1 MSDKDD
7 GSYTYKAKD
16 GKTYKKKK
24 GVFTGPNKG
33 LTPDQ
38 IKARYA
44 KIAKNANKPL
54 TKQQSSFLK
63 KTFYTQK
70 NFFGASRL
78 YPLVRSKGITIQ
90 QVQNWLDKQGIA
102 QVYRRQFRRPRPV
115 QATVLSKPLAQIGI
129 DLMDMSKRGVAGFNW
144 IFSAVDMFS
153 KRVWAYPIPTK
164 TPAST
169 LTALKKL
176 LATLNGKKPTTIRSD
191 NGLEFKNAVWR
202 RFLKDKDITQIF
214 GLPNKPNSNG
224 MVERTNQALKR
235 MINMNE
241 RHTDDKNWVNVLPKL
256 VKNLNATINATTRQP
271 ADKTEKENEEQRKAT
286 KKRIKKNVTRGRTVN
301 DSVLEEGD
309 KVRIRT
315 NNQRSPQQTE
325 GKLKQLW
332 SSRIYTI
339 KKVSKARAGGVGA
352 TTYRLEKLDN
362 AKTRFQA
369 QDFKW
374 YREELL
380 KVNDDVDD
388 PVSEEDEQEV
398 SYIRQPLMA
407 IDPKAKTIL
416 EKRTKVQMYEVR
428 FKNKRGTRFD
438 LVTRAFLEA
447 EYNKMVK
454 AFDKLHKVRWT
465 RLSVKWDETL
475 GKRGDRVNVRR
486 T

>member
-1 MSDKDD
+1 M
-7 GSYTYKAKD
+7 
-16 GKTYKKKK
+16 
-24 GVFTGPNKG
+24 
-33 LTPDQ
+33 
-38 IKARYA
+38 
-44 KIAKNANKPL
+44 
-54 TKQQSSFLK
+54 
-63 KTFYTQK
+63 
-70 NFFGASRL
+70 
-78 YPLVRSKGITIQ
+78 
-90 QVQNWLDKQGIA
+90 
-102 QVYRRQFRRPRPV
+102 
-115 QATVLSKPLAQIGI
+115 
-129 DLMDMSKRGVAGFNW
+129 
-144 IFSAVDMFS
+144 
-153 KRVWAYPIPTK
+153 
-164 TPAST
+164 
-169 LTALKKL
+169 
-176 LATLNGKKPTTIRSD
+176 
-191 NGLEFKNAVWR
+191 
-202 RFLKDKDITQIF
+202 
-214 GLPNKPNSNG
+214 
-224 MVERTNQALKR
+224 
-235 MINMNE
+235 
-241 RHTDDKNWVNVLPKL
+241 
-256 VKNLNATINATTRQP
+256 
-271 ADKTEKENEEQRKAT
+271 
-286 KKRIKKNVTRGRTVN
+286 
-301 DSVLEEGD
+301 LEEGD

-416 EKRTKVQMYEVR
+416 EKRTKIQMYEVR
-428 FKNKRGTRFD
+428 FKNKKGTRFV

-454 AFDKLHKVRWT
+454 AFDKLHKVKWT
-465 RLSVKWDETL
+465 RKSVVWDKTL
-475 GKRGDRVNVRR
+475 GKKGDRVNVRR